1 MYFAQE
7 LDSSG
12 LIAYSNTME
21 KVNANAVAVIS
32 SIGFLLSNLIL
43 VSLLYN
49 GTTNRPIY
57 MYIISMCTSGS
68 VVAGLTAGISWYNV
82 SLGGFGVGTLWC
94 EIYGMVSLGHL
105 ISFYLSLF
113 CGLGELYRGIVCQ
126 KSTSLIVTKFIILM
140 VWLVATVAS
149 LWPFY
154 VPQQERMYQISLLSS
169 KIACLPSWPI
179 ANSDHPAVLG
189 LLISTATLIVL
200 TVSMMMATF
209 TAICQ
214 MYFKSTRKAVLSA
227 LTSTSINLESST
239 SSKPTSVFSSSSEM
253 TPNQRKLLLLSI
265 SVSLSFLFLTFPF
278 QTNIMVQ
285 AITQSSTSSIVDG
298 TTFALFCTFYLMI
311 GIWVVVFEN
320 GVKSAVEILF
330 SSIFDWFSILYE
342 GLGMKREPNSNS
354 TTRRRSRSVV
364 IVATDGTVIN
374 NPSAREWRWTMF
386 VRNNAMGEGRQSQQ
400 QSSLPSVASLS
411 RYWAVSAAEAESN
424 SFAPSSPI
432 I

>member
-7 LDSSG
+7 LDTLG

-21 KVNANAVAVIS
+21 KVNANSVAVIS

-43 VSLLYN
+43 VSLLYS

-57 MYIISMCTSGS
+57 MYIMSMCISGS
-68 VVAGLTAGISWYNV
+68 IVAGLTAGISWYNV
-82 SLGGFGVGTLWC
+82 SLGGFGSGTLWC

-126 KSTSLIVTKFIILM
+126 KSTSLLVTKFIIFM
-140 VWLVATVAS
+140 VWLLATVAS

-154 VPQQERMYQISLLSS
+154 VPQQNRMYQISLLSS

-227 LTSTSINLESST
+227 LSNSINLESSA
-239 SSKPTSVFSSSSEM
+239 SSKPTSVFSSTSEM

-298 TTFALFCTFYLMI
+298 ITFALFCLFYLMI

-330 SSIFDWFSILYE
+330 SSIYDWFSVRFE
-342 GLGMKREPNSNS
+342 RLGMKREHNSNS
-354 TTRRRSRSVV
+354 TRKRSRSIV

-374 NPSAREWRWTMF
+374 NPSASEWRWTMF
-386 VRNNAMGEGRQSQQ
+386 VRNNDKGEGWQSQQ

-411 RYWAVSAAEAESN
+411 RYWAVETESN

-432 I
+432 IV